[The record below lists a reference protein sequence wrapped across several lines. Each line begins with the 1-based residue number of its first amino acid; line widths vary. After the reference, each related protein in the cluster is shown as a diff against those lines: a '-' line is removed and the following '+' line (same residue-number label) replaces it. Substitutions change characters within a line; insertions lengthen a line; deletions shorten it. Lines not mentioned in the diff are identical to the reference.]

1 METIIYM
8 LILLPGL
15 LYGFLSLYFISK
27 AKKQIPIS
35 LPINNHQPP
44 ISILKPIKGIDDN
57 LEDNLCSF
65 FELNYPDYEIIF
77 GVDSEDDPAV
87 TIIERVINKYHHQ
100 NARLVIDSRRH
111 GLNPKVNN
119 LINMYS
125 YAKGQLILISDS
137 NTKCNK
143 DFLINLTAHFND
155 DELGMLTATIR
166 GHGEKN
172 IVSAMENIHLNTFV
186 APSIFAASSLA
197 DIQIT
202 IGKAILIR
210 REALDAIGGFY
221 SFTNYLAEDFMMGKK
236 VKEVG
241 YKVMTSPIL
250 IDNINEKIPLKKF
263 INRHS
268 RWSKMRFRID
278 PFHYLL
284 EPLTNPVALGLLLL
298 PFFKGILIYFLSST
312 LIKIILDYF
321 ISRHLVAK
329 HKPYTYFFIPLKDLL
344 IFAIWLIPFFN
355 SRVKWR
361 NNVMLIREESLLM
374 PVS

>member
-1 METIIYM
+1 M

-15 LYGFLSLYFISK
+15 VYGFVSLYFISR
-27 AKKQIPIS
+27 AKEQTPVS
-35 LPINNHQPP
+35 LPIDNNHPLV
-44 ISILKPIKGIDDN
+44 SILKPIKGIDDN

-65 FELNYPDYEIIF
+65 FELDYPTYEIIF
-77 GVDSEDDPAV
+77 GVDSEDDPAIP
-87 TIIERVINKYHHQ
+87 IIKRVVNKYNHINSQ
-100 NARLVIDSRRH
+100 LVISDRKS

-119 LINMYS
+119 LINIYP

-143 DFLINLTAHFND
+143 DFLINLIAHFND
-155 DELGMLTATIR
+155 DGLGMLTATIR

-210 REALDAIGGFY
+210 REALDTIGGFY
-221 SFTNYLAEDFMMGKK
+221 SLTNYLAEDFMMGKK
-236 VKEVG
+236 VKEAG

-284 EPLTNPVALGLLLL
+284 EPFTNPVALGLLLF
-298 PFFKGILIYFLSST
+298 PFFNGIFIYFILT
-312 LIKIILDYF
+312 ILLKMLLDYF
-321 ISRHLVAK
+321 IARK
-329 HKPYTYFFIPLKDLL
+329 TNGNHKFYAYLLIPFKDLM